1 MAMIS
6 GSATARKRQSAE
18 PSEATR
24 KGESAPADATATKR
38 SPAPSDVAAR
48 KRPQEPSD
56 AAARKRPPAGLSGA
70 PPGPRQPDLRRAAL
84 TSAAAELFTSRGVDA
99 TTIDDIA
106 ARARLS
112 KGSFYHYFRTK
123 ADILAAVR
131 TRFAVEFRDRV
142 AAAVERRGNASWA
155 EKLGAWVEGMVTA
168 YFELHALHDVL
179 FHGGADAQTRGMPN
193 DGVANRELVS
203 EYLTVRHLIE
213 LLRSGTSA
221 GAWHV
226 QDPRAAA
233 VFMFCGLHGAIDE
246 ALITG
251 TSREEIAKTI
261 TPLFQQMVA
270 MK

>member
-1 MAMIS
+1 MI
-6 GSATARKRQSAE
+6 ARQ
-18 PSEATR
+18 T
-24 KGESAPADATATKR
+24 
-38 SPAPSDVAAR
+38 
-48 KRPQEPSD
+48 
-56 AAARKRPPAGLSGA
+56 AGLAGA

-99 TTIDDIA
+99 TTIDHIA
-106 ARARLS
+106 ARAGLS

-131 TRFAVEFRDRV
+131 TRFAVEFRERV
-142 AAAVERRGNASWA
+142 AASVERRGNASWS
-155 EKLGAWVEGMVTA
+155 EKLAAWVEGMIAA
-168 YFELHALHDVL
+168 YFELHPLHDVL
-179 FHGGADAQTRGMPN
+179 FHDSEGP
-193 DGVANRELVS
+193 NRELVS

-213 LLRSGTSA
+213 LLRSGMSA

-233 VFMFCGLHGAIDE
+233 VIMFCGLHGAIDE

-251 TSREEIAKTI
+251 TPREEIAQAI
-261 TPLFQQMVA
+261 TPLFRQMMG

>member
-1 MAMIS
+1 MALTS
-6 GSATARKRQSAE
+6 GSATARKRQA
-18 PSEATR
+18 
-24 KGESAPADATATKR
+24 
-38 SPAPSDVAAR
+38 
-48 KRPQEPSD
+48 
-56 AAARKRPPAGLSGA
+56 AGLSGA

-84 TSAAAELFTSRGVDA
+84 TGAAAELFISRGVDA

-131 TRFAVEFRDRV
+131 TRFAVEFRDHV

-168 YFELHALHDVL
+168 YLELHPLHDVL
-179 FHGGADAQTRGMPN
+179 FHDS
-193 DGVANRELVS
+193 DGPNRELVS
-203 EYLTVRHLIE
+203 EYLTVRHLID
-213 LLRSGTSA
+213 LLRAGISA

-233 VFMFCGLHGAIDE
+233 VIMFCGLHGAIDE

-251 TSREEIAKTI
+251 TPREEIAKTI
-261 TPLFQQMVA
+261 TPLFRQMVG
-270 MK
+270 MR